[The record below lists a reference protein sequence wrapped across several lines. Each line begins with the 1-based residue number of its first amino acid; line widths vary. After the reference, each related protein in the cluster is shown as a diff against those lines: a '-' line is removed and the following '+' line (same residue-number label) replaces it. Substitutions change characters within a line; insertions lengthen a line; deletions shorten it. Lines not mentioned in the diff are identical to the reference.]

1 MVKHSAP
8 PQEPQKPFQLDKWG
22 FTPIW
27 PSLNGF
33 LRGARLGRGRIS
45 LPKWPETGVGG
56 AGLPGKVK
64 IGKNMIK
71 TKGFKGIRGRIVQ
84 TKNVEIDP

>member
-1 MVKHSAP
+1 M
-8 PQEPQKPFQLDKWG
+8 
-22 FTPIW
+22 
-27 PSLNGF
+27 
-33 LRGARLGRGRIS
+33 RGARPGQGRIS

-84 TKNVEIDP
+84 VKSV